1 MVSIE
6 ALEILGTALGLT
18 ALAGIN
24 LYLTVFVTGLAI
36 KMGWLTNYPA
46 GLEVLG
52 DPIVLIVAGVFLAV
66 ETIADKVPY
75 VDNAWDAVHTLIRP
89 VGGMLLALT
98 AVGDVTPTAQVLAAL
113 MGGSVAFTS
122 HSLKAGTRLMVNASP
137 EPVSNIVL
145 STVEDGVVIAGTW
158 LAIKHPIIAMVVV
171 VVFLVAFWYSAPKFY
186 RMLKAHAAG
195 VWHRL
200 VYWRRRADGSGA
212 AMSRELPAFA
222 HETWLMVQR
231 EDEQVAWAVPCY
243 SGRMNT
249 IGRHVRGCLVGTTDG
264 RLFFM
269 GRKNFRSRVRQL
281 ELSQAEVLQDA
292 GLVFY
297 RLTVKGRDEE
307 LIGLKF
313 TRKHAGQVP
322 PVVDWINANRGAT
335 RSAPKPQLTEL
346 DLAASAG

>member
-1 MVSIE
+1 MD
-6 ALEILGTALGLT
+6 ALQTLGTALGLT

-36 KMGWLTNYPA
+36 KMGWLSNYPA
-46 GLEVLG
+46 GLDVLA
-52 DPIVLIVAGVFLAV
+52 DPIVLVVAGVFLVV
-66 ETIADKVPY
+66 ETLADKVPY
-75 VDNAWDAVHTLIRP
+75 VDNAWDAIHTVIRP
-89 VGGMLLALT
+89 VGGMLLALS
-98 AVGDVTPTAQVLAAL
+98 AVGDVTPVAQVLAAL

-122 HSLKAGTRLMVNASP
+122 HSLKAGTRLVVNASP
-137 EPVSNIVL
+137 EPFSNIVL
-145 STVEDGVVIAGTW
+145 STAEDGVVIAGTW
-158 LAIKHPIIAMVVV
+158 LAMMHPIIAMVVV
-171 VVFLVAFWYSAPKFY
+171 IVFLVAFWYSAPKFY

-200 VYWRRRADGSGA
+200 VYWRRRADEVGVSI
-212 AMSRELPAFA
+212 SRELPAFA

-231 EDEQVAWAVPCY
+231 EDEEVAWAVPCY

-281 ELSQAEVLQDA
+281 ELSQAEVLQDD
-292 GLVFY
+292 GIVFY
-297 RLTVKGRDEE
+297 RLTIKAIDEE

-313 TRKHAGQVP
+313 TRKHAGEVSAIMKWIHARKVTTK
-322 PVVDWINANRGAT
+322 PVAKAELSELKLAGAAARG
-335 RSAPKPQLTEL
+335 
-346 DLAASAG
+346 